1 MTQCLLIISVLTG
14 NHVDQLLPAS
24 SSLADTNHSLSTY
37 SSMSHLNATASS
49 RASSID
55 KEIIKCTYLNEINKD
70 ELPKPNFVSSVKNL
84 FEKQINGGNSGSAA
98 MSIASQ
104 SSMASPNIS
113 QHDTA
118 ASMRG
123 TPVSKQETI
132 IYSSPVGKTASPNKT
147 SSPAT
152 INSSSQSHLDPPLSV
167 NCSATTPTA
176 MQQSPELVIENLV
189 DRIKHNGTLV
199 YDHTDPLNNS
209 ALATM
214 TTTSTGTKAQLL
226 IDSQSESASPKSTS
240 PGYETTP
247 INGKAQQEQPSD
259 FITPKISP
267 PMSEVP
273 QHETLSFKERKDIF
287 SKQNL
292 LYSSAS
298 TSTASASSTK
308 NKENLH
314 STSPLTLP
322 SSHKRQKIESPCSP
336 ANNRQQAPVKPA
348 GRDTG

>member
-1 MTQCLLIISVLTG
+1 MTQYWLIISVLTG

-24 SSLADTNHSLSTY
+24 SSLADTNHSLATY

-49 RASSID
+49 QASSTD

-104 SSMASPNIS
+104 SSMASPNVS
-113 QHDTA
+113 QHEG
-118 ASMRG
+118 R
-123 TPVSKQETI
+123 PVSKQETI
-132 IYSSPVGKTASPNKT
+132 IYSSPVGKAASPNKT

-152 INSSSQSHLDPPLSV
+152 IKSPSQSLLNPPLSV
-167 NCSATTPTA
+167 NCSAATSTA

-209 ALATM
+209 ALAT
-214 TTTSTGTKAQLL
+214 TTLTGTKAQLL

-240 PGYETTP
+240 PRFETTP
-247 INGKAQQEQPSD
+247 INARAQQEQKVD
-259 FITPKISP
+259 LMTPKISP

-298 TSTASASSTK
+298 PAVGASTSTASASSTK
-308 NKENLH
+308 HKENLH
-314 STSPLTLP
+314 SSSPPTLP

-348 GRDTG
+348 ARDNG